1 MPTDFSPLRKLLRRR
16 TNMAL
21 PRSASVIAVED
32 HTAPS
37 RSQSSSHASSQDDQ
51 LECSQS
57 TEAHCHYPHPLLLQ
71 DGVPMFPPG
80 IPGFGDADVRVR
92 YLVPSSATTHDLS
105 TQFTVNERDRILP
118 YGSAASIAGLPHS
131 PCSATVSHGHTNFT
145 VGQGAPSP
153 NPPQIETS
161 SPHGL
166 RAPVDTHASLKS
178 QGSQEIFDARTS
190 DITSSLVHRLR
201 RGIIRELECLKPWP
215 KSRTFPDQMVIDGV
229 LLSIVEEG
237 GFGTVFRYEACGLI
251 CAVKVKIRHSPSYI
265 YDNEFITEGN
275 ILARIQANP
284 HRNLLSGCQ
293 LPESLDEWFSTGIA
307 IVSSSYYPESGPT
320 IKPISGNDDQ
330 LKTILYSA
338 VLGEIASGLN
348 HLHSLGVIHMD
359 LKPGNILIGYDGH
372 CVIADFGACIDL
384 MDPTLSRTSTSGVR
398 SVPDILIT
406 TAGYTAPET
415 LYRGLGGFVTF
426 DTRADLWSLGMTM
439 YAIVTTW
446 YNRWSNLKGLTHA
459 QPGLDGSSKM
469 RANMRKMGCPL
480 AIQDLT
486 LKLCQIDPADRMPG
500 DEIVPSTNAL
510 M

>member
-1 MPTDFSPLRKLLRRR
+1 MPTDSPLRKLLRRR
-16 TNMAL
+16 TDMAL
-21 PRSASVIAVED
+21 PWSASVVTTEGHAE
-32 HTAPS
+32 AFS
-37 RSQSSSHASSQDDQ
+37 RSQSSSGASSQDDQ
-51 LECSQS
+51 LECNQS
-57 TEAHCHYPHPLLLQ
+57 IEARCHYPHPLPLPNEP
-71 DGVPMFPPG
+71 PMFPPG
-80 IPGFGDADVRVR
+80 IPGLGNADVGVR

-105 TQFTVNERDRILP
+105 TRFDVNGRDKVVP
-118 YGSAASIAGLPHS
+118 YGSAASTAGLPHS
-131 PCSATVSHGHTNFT
+131 PCSATVSHGRTDLT

-153 NPPQIETS
+153 NPPQIGIS
-161 SPHGL
+161 LPRGL
-166 RAPVDTHASLKS
+166 RAPVDTSASHKS
-178 QGSQEIFDARTS
+178 QGSPEIFDTRTS
-190 DITSSLVHRLR
+190 DTTSSLVHRLR
-201 RGIIRELECLKPWP
+201 CGILECLKPWP
-215 KSRTFPDQMVIDGV
+215 KYRTLRNQMVVDGI

-330 LKTILYSA
+330 LKTILYAA

-359 LKPGNILIGYDGH
+359 LKPGNILIGYDGR

-384 MDPTLSRTSTSGVR
+384 MNPTLSRTSTSRVR
-398 SVPDILIT
+398 SVPDTLIT

-415 LYRGLGGFVTF
+415 IHPITKTVEL
-426 DTRADLWSLGMTM
+426 
-439 YAIVTTW
+439 
-446 YNRWSNLKGLTHA
+446 
-459 QPGLDGSSKM
+459 
-469 RANMRKMGCPL
+469 
-480 AIQDLT
+480 
-486 LKLCQIDPADRMPG
+486 
-500 DEIVPSTNAL
+500 
-510 M
+510 